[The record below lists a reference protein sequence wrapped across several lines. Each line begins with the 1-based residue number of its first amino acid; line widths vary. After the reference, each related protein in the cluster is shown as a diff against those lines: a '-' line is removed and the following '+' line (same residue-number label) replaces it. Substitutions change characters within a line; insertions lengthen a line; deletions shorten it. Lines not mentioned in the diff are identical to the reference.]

1 MFMSVP
7 LRNERRRG
15 LAGLQRVKAP
25 VEWPRSE
32 DGNPTEGSLLRQCYG
47 NRRQTNE
54 LEERSAPSSVRVED
68 LCLALYT
75 PRQNNERA
83 SGRFRGSKGKLKRFQ
98 SQSDGKDN
106 ANYSDATYCESAW
119 QSVTLTVRLKICGGA
134 GSSG

>member
-32 DGNPTEGSLLRQCYG
+32 DGNPTEGSLLGQCYG

-54 LEERSAPSSVRVED
+54 LAERSAPSSVRVED
-68 LCLALYT
+68 LVL
-75 PRQNNERA
+75 
-83 SGRFRGSKGKLKRFQ
+83 G
-98 SQSDGKDN
+98 
-106 ANYSDATYCESAW
+106 
-119 QSVTLTVRLKICGGA
+119 TLHSPAK
-134 GSSG
+134 